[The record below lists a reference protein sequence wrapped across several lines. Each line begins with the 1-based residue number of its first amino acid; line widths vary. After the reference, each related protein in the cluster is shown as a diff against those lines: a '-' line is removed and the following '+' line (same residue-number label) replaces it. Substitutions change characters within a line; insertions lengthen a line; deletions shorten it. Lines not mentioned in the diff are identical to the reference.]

1 GYSFR
6 LFDNIANTKL
16 IHAIENEDTA
26 EITRVLKSDT
36 TFDINTREKKFGQ
49 TLLSLAAGTDKPASV
64 LSLLKNGANPNIC
77 DSFGQTALSSVCEV
91 VSSREKAFEIIEAL
105 LKFGANPNWQP
116 CDSTI
121 QNTRKNIPLEEAISN
136 FRCSKLLIENGA
148 DYNFNDSSGYP
159 VWFSMLALDG
169 KISESIFLAE
179 YLLIE
184 KKVRYPKI
192 VWYSKP
198 DKSPIYF
205 DKLLLSYNTA
215 GDPEKAKAKNNIIR
229 YLALE

>member
-1 GYSFR
+1 
-6 LFDNIANTKL
+6 
-16 IHAIENEDTA
+16 
-26 EITRVLKSDT
+26 
-36 TFDINTREKKFGQ
+36 
-49 TLLSLAAGTDKPASV
+49 V

-77 DSFGQTALSSVCEV
+77 NFLGRSPICQISGMVN
-91 VSSREKAFEIIEAL
+91 SREKAFEIIEAL

-121 QNTRKNIPLEEAISN
+121 QNTRKNIPLEDAISN

-184 KKVRYPKI
+184 KKVSYPKI

-215 GDPEKAKAKNNIIR
+215 DDPEKAKAKNNIIR
-229 YLALE
+229 YLAVE